1 MKPPPF
7 SYHSPATVAETVG
20 LLTSLDDAMLL
31 AGGQS
36 LMPMLNM
43 RYAQPD
49 HVIDLNQVEGLDQI
63 SESGSRLEIGAMA
76 RQRDVE
82 KSDLVKRCCPLLAIC
97 AASDAVIRVQGPKG
111 ERDIPFA
118 EFSLGFMTTAM
129 ELDEMLV
136 SIRIP
141 LWGEGHGYA
150 FEEFARRHGDFAIVS
165 AAALLTAAPD
175 GSITRASLTIGGA
188 GSSALRMGEAE
199 SFLVG
204 QQAGPENF
212 EKASEICRGIDA
224 IGDVHAP
231 ADYRRQL
238 AVELALRALERA
250 WARI

>member
-1 MKPPPF
+1 
-7 SYHSPATVAETVG
+7 
-20 LLTSLDDAMLL
+20 
-31 AGGQS
+31 
-36 LMPMLNM
+36 
-43 RYAQPD
+43 
-49 HVIDLNQVEGLDQI
+49 
-63 SESGSRLEIGAMA
+63 
-76 RQRDVE
+76 
-82 KSDLVKRCCPLLAIC
+82 CPLLAEAIPQVGHRQTRNQGTVGGSLSHCDPAAEIPTIC